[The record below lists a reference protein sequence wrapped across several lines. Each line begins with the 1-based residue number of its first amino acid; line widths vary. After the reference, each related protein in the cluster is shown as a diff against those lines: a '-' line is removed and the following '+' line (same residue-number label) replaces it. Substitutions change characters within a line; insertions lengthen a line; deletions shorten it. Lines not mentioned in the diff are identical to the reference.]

1 MIDYLLAGASAFFVV
16 ICIFALLTILVL
28 GAIVLIS
35 GTDIDLDIY
44 DEEQLNKERSRKWQ
58 KP

>member
-1 MIDYLLAGASAFFVV
+1 MIDYLLAGASAIFVV

-28 GAIVLIS
+28 GVIVLIS
-35 GTDIDLDIY
+35 GTDIDLDVY
-44 DEEQLNKERSRKWQ
+44 DEEQLNKERSTKWQ

>member
-1 MIDYLLAGASAFFVV
+1 MIDYLLAGASAIFVI

-35 GTDIDLDIY
+35 GTDIDLDVY